1 MKKHVIAAIAASTLT
16 LPAFAA
22 DAYTVDP
29 NHTFASYEVMHLGF
43 STQRGRFGKSSGRIL
58 LDRAARTGS
67 VDIAMDPATVSI
79 GNPKL
84 EDHLRSED
92 FFDVARHPAITF
104 KSTNLKF
111 NSDTLVAV
119 EGDLTLRGVTRPV
132 TLNVS
137 AFRCA
142 PHPLVKKDAC
152 GADASVTVKRSD
164 FGIKYAIPAVSDDVR
179 ILISVEAI
187 KD

>member
-1 MKKHVIAAIAASTLT
+1 MKRHVIAAIAASTLT

-84 EDHLRSED
+84 EDPPALGGLLRRGQAPGDHVQVHESE
-92 FFDVARHPAITF
+92 IQ
-104 KSTNLKF
+104 
-111 NSDTLVAV
+111 
-119 EGDLTLRGVTRPV
+119 
-132 TLNVS
+132 
-137 AFRCA
+137 
-142 PHPLVKKDAC
+142 
-152 GADASVTVKRSD
+152 
-164 FGIKYAIPAVSDDVR
+164 
-179 ILISVEAI
+179 
-187 KD
+187 

>member
-1 MKKHVIAAIAASTLT
+1 M
-16 LPAFAA
+16 
-22 DAYTVDP
+22 
-29 NHTFASYEVMHLGF
+29 
-43 STQRGRFGKSSGRIL
+43 
-58 LDRAARTGS
+58 
-67 VDIAMDPATVSI
+67 
-79 GNPKL
+79 
-84 EDHLRSED
+84 
-92 FFDVARHPAITF
+92 ARHPAITF